1 MSPLPSARRA
11 AEVALTRDKLERQRR
26 MTGRPAMLRRG
37 ASRGQRLLRLLG
49 PGLISGAA
57 DIDPTTVATMA
68 IVGAATVYALGWLAW
83 LLFPMLA
90 LVLVIATRVGGA
102 SHRDLQQCLKDRYGP
117 VPGWTVLLSIV
128 GVNILTISA
137 DAHAGAAALGLL
149 VHHGSFWF
157 VILIAG
163 AALAML
169 LWGNTAQVQHVLK
182 YVLLCLFTY
191 PAAAVLARPD
201 WGLVLRGIFAPH
213 VSLNTNYVSGAL
225 AMLGT
230 TITAYVYVWQ
240 TIQVAGEQP
249 SRSLLRY
256 RYAEAAA
263 AMFIAAVI
271 FWFILV
277 ATGATLGVHHE
288 QVSTAEQAAR
298 ALTPIA
304 GPYAG
309 YLFGT
314 GLLVSALV
322 ALPVLMDTTGHV
334 IAAQLGAPRGLSK
347 PIAQAPVYY
356 ATVFVSAVLAVLI
369 SAAGVS
375 PIRLL
380 FVASIIG
387 GLAAPIG
394 LVALMIIGS
403 DARVMGGSALRGGL
417 RAAGW
422 AVTGLITLL
431 SIVYLIQQIT
441 GG

>member
-1 MSPLPSARRA
+1 MAQ
-11 AEVALTRDKLERQRR
+11 TQDKLDRQCRVAD
-26 MTGRPAMLRRG
+26 RPAMLRRR
-37 ASRGQRLLRLLG
+37 ASQGRRLLGLLG

-68 IVGAATVYALGWLAW
+68 IIGATTVYALGWLAW

-117 VPGWTVLLSIV
+117 IPQWTVLLSIL

-149 VHHGSFWF
+149 VHHDNFWF
-157 VILIAG
+157 VILIVG
-163 AALAML
+163 VALAML
-169 LWGNTAQVQHVLK
+169 LWGTTAQVQHVLK
-182 YVLLCLFTY
+182 YILLCLLAY
-191 PAAAVLARPD
+191 LIAAVLARPD
-201 WGLVLRGIFAPH
+201 WGLVFKGVFAPH
-213 VSLNTNYVSGAL
+213 MSLNTNYISGAL

-240 TIQVAGEQP
+240 TIEVAEEQP
-249 SRSLLRY
+249 SRRLLRY
-256 RYAEAAA
+256 RHVEAAA
-263 AMFIAAVI
+263 AMFIAVVI

-288 QVSTAEQAAR
+288 QIGTAEQAAH
-298 ALTPIA
+298 ALAPIA
-304 GPYAG
+304 GPYAC
-309 YLFGT
+309 YVFGA
-314 GLLVSALV
+314 GLLASALV

-334 IAAQLGAPRGLSK
+334 LAAQLGAPRGLSK
-347 PIAQAPVYY
+347 PIAQAPIYY
-356 ATVFVSAVLAVLI
+356 AAVSVSTVLAVLI
-369 SAAGVS
+369 SAVGVS

-387 GLAAPIG
+387 GLATPIG
-394 LVALMIIGS
+394 LVALMVIGS
-403 DARVMGGSALRGGL
+403 DARVMGGNALRGGL

-422 AVTGLITLL
+422 AITGLITLL
-431 SIVYLIQQIT
+431 SIVYLVQQIT

>member
-1 MSPLPSARRA
+1 
-11 AEVALTRDKLERQRR
+11 VAQTRDNLDGECRIAD
-26 MTGRPAMLRRG
+26 RPVMLRRG

-68 IVGAATVYALGWLAW
+68 IVGATTVYALGWLAW

-102 SHRDLQQCLKDRYGP
+102 SHRDLQQCLRDRYGP
-117 VPGWTVLLSIV
+117 ILQWTVLLSIV
-128 GVNILTISA
+128 VVNVLTISA
-137 DAHAGAAALGLL
+137 DARAGAAALGLL
-149 VHHGSFWF
+149 MHHDNSWF

-182 YVLLCLFTY
+182 YVLLCLLTY
-191 PAAAVLARPD
+191 PIAAVLARPD
-201 WGLVLRGIFAPH
+201 WGLVFRSIFAPH
-213 VSLNTNYVSGAL
+213 VSLRTSYVSGVL

-240 TIQVAGEQP
+240 TIEVAEEQP
-249 SRSLLRY
+249 SRRLLRY
-256 RYAEAAA
+256 RSVEVAV
-263 AMFIAAVI
+263 AMFITVVI

-288 QVSTAEQAAR
+288 QVDTAEQAAR
-298 ALTPIA
+298 ALAPIA
-304 GPYAG
+304 GPYAS
-309 YLFGT
+309 YVFGT
-314 GLLVSALV
+314 GLLISALV
-322 ALPVLMDTTGHV
+322 ALPVLMGTTGHV
-334 IAAQLGAPRGLSK
+334 VAAQLGAPRGLSK

-356 ATVFVSAVLAVLI
+356 AAVSVSTVLAVLI
-369 SAAGVS
+369 SAVGVS

-380 FVASIIG
+380 FAASIIG
-387 GLAAPIG
+387 GLATPIG
-394 LVALMIIGS
+394 LIALMVIGS
-403 DARVMGGSALRGGL
+403 DARVMGGDALRGGL

-422 AVTGLITLL
+422 TVTGLITLL
-431 SIVYLIQQIT
+431 SIVYLVQQIT
-441 GG
+441 AG